1 MAQSRLLIALLT
13 LLNVVYFHAES
24 VAVGANSGWK
34 ASREQAEALMK
45 RRPDISYQ
53 AEKLIVGFEQ
63 EELSRGAH
71 ISRQE
76 KAGRESWFFLLE
88 RPEGFDFAARFEWPG
103 GTNRAWTWRCRP
115 GAHTEGELALV
126 TTVAPV
132 DHEKQTAAYRRTEF
146 LSYFYPNVRRGFVEV
161 RPLMTSFQWLV
172 KARGDLRD
180 WSGYDL
186 LWVDIRCD
194 AALVELR
201 LALEDNLLEPPV
213 MRTYKIPAGEWVTLE
228 LDLKE
233 AVRVRGLDLARIT
246 NFWLMGR
253 PSVRT
258 TVRIDNIR
266 IVKRGVPAPNEL
278 LRDNSPM
285 AVSIIRP
292 KRPEVPSIPSAVKP
306 DRTVIKLAK
315 AVVVARGSVVP
326 FGWVS
331 AYDNRLIFVAY
342 SAEEKAR
349 ATYTDDGGSNW
360 KQLPEPTIRNLD
372 HGTAR
377 GCAVDEL
384 GDGIAVSSGP
394 GCAGLGNPS
403 PRQHLTK
410 YTFTGNS
417 WEARFPAILDS
428 DIRHCGSNASVV
440 RLRGGPF
447 KGRLWAS
454 WGQVGREHAIGVHV
468 KFSDDDGRTWI
479 PWGKGAAL
487 PGSYAGEWSNGTYGY
502 PETVVSPYKEHI
514 ACFWRHKRQCGVK
527 WSVYDGSDWSAPAE
541 ISPVTLDDFDGAY
554 RATMSAITKGDREI
568 FFTATGLN
576 TVLRW
581 DGKSWHSE
589 PVRVEDGGMLS
600 LAGDVVM
607 LFTSGKVNRR
617 WKGVR
622 WQRRTILRCYRRL
635 PSGRWEGP
643 VELTPEFTMDEY
655 RSLAGF
661 SVPPY
666 APENFIPLV
675 WSDYDDGTVKLLKV
689 PVPQTL
695 SKGR

>member
-1 MAQSRLLIALLT
+1 MTRISKTRTLIVILFIQAGILFLHLPRAQSALS
-13 LLNVVYFHAES
+13 N
-24 VAVGANSGWK
+24 
-34 ASREQAEALMK
+34 
-45 RRPDISYQ
+45 Q

-63 EELSRGAH
+63 AELGRGAH

-76 KAGRESWFFLLE
+76 KPGRQSWFYLLE

-103 GTNRAWTWRCRP
+103 ETNRTWTWRCRR
-115 GAHTEGELALV
+115 GTHTEGELALV

-132 DHEKQTAAYRRTEF
+132 DHEKQTAAYRRTDF
-146 LSYFYPNVRRGFVEV
+146 LSYFYPNVRRGFVEA

-172 KARGDLRD
+172 KARPDLRD
-180 WSGYDL
+180 FSGYDL
-186 LWVDIRCD
+186 LWVDLRCD
-194 AALVELR
+194 AGPVELW

-213 MRTYKIPAGEWVTLE
+213 MRTYKIPAGKWITLE

-233 AVRVRGLDLARIT
+233 AVRVRELDLAKIT

-253 PSVRT
+253 SSVQA

-266 IVKRGVPAPNEL
+266 IVKQGVPAPNEL
-278 LRDNSPM
+278 LRDDSPM
-285 AVSIIRP
+285 AVPILLP

-306 DRTVIKLAK
+306 DRTVIKLTK
-315 AVVVARGSVVP
+315 PVVVARGSVVP

-342 SAEEKAR
+342 SAEEEAR
-349 ATYTDDGGSNW
+349 AAYTDDGGSNW
-360 KQLPEPTIRNLD
+360 KQLPKPTVRNLD

-377 GCAVDEL
+377 GCAVDGL
-384 GDGIAVSSGP
+384 GDGIAVSNGP
-394 GCAGLGNPS
+394 GCAGLGNPN

-410 YTFTGNS
+410 YTFTGKS
-417 WEARFPAILDS
+417 WEARFPTILDS

-440 RLRGGPF
+440 RLRSGPF

-454 WGQVGREHAIGVHV
+454 WGQIGREHEIGVHV
-468 KFSDDDGRTWI
+468 KFSDDDGRTWV

-487 PGSYAGEWSNGTYGY
+487 PGSQAAKWSNGTYGY
-502 PETVVSPYKEHI
+502 PETVVTPYKEHV

-527 WSVYDGSDWSAPAE
+527 WSVYDGSGWSAPAE
-541 ISPVTLDDFDGAY
+541 ISAVTLDDMDGAY
-554 RATMSAITKGDREI
+554 RATMSAITKAEHEI

-589 PVRVEDGGMLS
+589 PVRIEDGGMLS
-600 LAGDVVM
+600 LAGDVVT

-622 WQRRTILRCYRRL
+622 WQRRTILRCYQRL

-643 VELTPEFTMDEY
+643 VDLTPEFTMDEY

-666 APENFIPLV
+666 APNNFIPLI
-675 WSDYDDGTVKLLKV
+675 WSDSDEGTVKLLKV
-689 PVPQTL
+689 PIPLTL
-695 SKGR
+695 PKERYRGKL